1 MESDVIRNMQ
11 ERINELERR
20 VDLLYD
26 RLNMGYSRGSRSAG
40 NDSRVIDAI
49 QRGDK
54 IGAIK
59 IYRELTGLDLREA
72 KDAVENIW
80 GHYHS

>member
-1 MESDVIRNMQ
+1 MESDDVRRLQ
-11 ERINELERR
+11 DRINDLERR
-20 VDLLYD
+20 VNLLYD
-26 RLNMGYSRGSRSAG
+26 RLNMGYSHASNSALL
-40 NDSRVIDAI
+40 DARVIESI
-49 QRGDK
+49 RRGDK

-80 GHYHS
+80 GQYHS